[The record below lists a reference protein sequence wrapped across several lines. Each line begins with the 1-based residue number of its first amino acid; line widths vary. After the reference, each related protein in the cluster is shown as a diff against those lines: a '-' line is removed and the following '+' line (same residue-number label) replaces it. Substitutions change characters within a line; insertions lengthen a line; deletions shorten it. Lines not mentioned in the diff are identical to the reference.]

1 MCGRASGRDDEW
13 RASGRDDEWRAS
25 GRDVP
30 KTARI
35 VP

>member
-1 MCGRASGRDDEW
+1 MCGRARGRVDKWRARGRVEW
-13 RASGRDDEWRAS
+13 RASGRDT
-25 GRDVP
+25 P